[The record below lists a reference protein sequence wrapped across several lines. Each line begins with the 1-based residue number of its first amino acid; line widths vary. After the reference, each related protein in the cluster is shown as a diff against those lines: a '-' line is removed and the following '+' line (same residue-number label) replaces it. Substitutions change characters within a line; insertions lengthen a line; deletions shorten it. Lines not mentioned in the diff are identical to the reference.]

1 MTNENSATP
10 AGADDD
16 STPITAEEKSAE
28 SATPDASGAAASDA
42 SETETETETL
52 TRKLRRSR
60 TLNIILGAAAAF
72 LLVIAIAQPLSQ
84 QNPAMNADAG
94 KNPTASAGESGAD
107 ASGSGA
113 QPEETVDPNRPVLA
127 DQLAKADPNDPMA
140 FGDIDAP
147 LTVIEWTDY
156 RCPFCA
162 KFTNDTMPVL
172 LQEYVDKGLVRYEVR
187 DVSFFGDDST
197 AAAIAARAAG
207 NQGKFAEYFHAIYA
221 AAPQSGHPDMP
232 REKLIGFAEQVG
244 VPDIAQFT
252 ADLDDPAL
260 AEAVATSTTEAQQLG
275 VSAVPFFV
283 VGGTYFSGAQPI
295 ETFHKVFTEQLEL
308 AQAE

>member
-1 MTNENSATP
+1 MTNETP
-10 AGADDD
+10 AAQPDAADT
-16 STPITAEEKSAE
+16 STAEAVE
-28 SATPDASGAAASDA
+28 SVNTPS
-42 SETETETETL
+42 ETETL

-60 TLNIILGAAAAF
+60 TLNIVLGAAAAF
-72 LLVIAIAQPLSQ
+72 LLVVAIAQPLSQ
-84 QNPAMNADAG
+84 QNPAVNADAG
-94 KNPTASAGESGAD
+94 KGPSAGSTEGVTGGATD
-107 ASGSGA
+107 GA
-113 QPEETVDPNRPVLA
+113 APEADPNRPPLA
-127 DQLAKADPNDPMA
+127 EQIARADPNDPMA
-140 FGDIDAP
+140 YGDIDAP

-172 LQEYVDKGLVRYEVR
+172 LEEYVDKGLVRYEVR

-197 AAAIAARAAG
+197 AAAVAARAAG
-207 NQGKFAEYFHAIYA
+207 NQGKFAEYFEVLYA

-232 REKLIGFAEQVG
+232 REKLIAFAEEAG

-260 AEAVATSTTEAQQLG
+260 AEAVAASTADAQQLG
-275 VSAVPFFV
+275 VTAVPFFV

-308 AQAE
+308 AKAE

>member
-1 MTNENSATP
+1 MTNENAAAA
-10 AGADDD
+10 AGANDPSPTEGAEPLADVE
-16 STPITAEEKSAE
+16 TA
-28 SATPDASGAAASDA
+28 T
-42 SETETETETL
+42 ETATETETL

-72 LLVIAIAQPLSQ
+72 LLVVAIAQPLSQ
-84 QNPAMNADAG
+84 QNPAMNPDAG
-94 KNPTASAGESGAD
+94 KNPAPVETTD
-107 ASGSGA
+107 GA

-140 FGDIDAP
+140 YGDVDAP

-162 KFTNDTMPVL
+162 KFTNDTMPAL
-172 LQEYVDKGLVRYEVR
+172 MEEYVDKGLVRYEVR
-187 DVSFFGDDST
+187 DVSFFGDEST
-197 AAAIAARAAG
+197 AAAVAARAAG
-207 NQGKFAEYFHAIYA
+207 NQGKFAEYFEAIYA

-232 REKLIGFAEQVG
+232 REKLIAFAEEAG

-252 ADLDDPAL
+252 KDLDDPAL
-260 AEAVATSTTEAQQLG
+260 AQAGANSTTEAQQLG
-275 VSAVPFFV
+275 VTAVPFFV

-308 AQAE
+308 AK

>member
-1 MTNENSATP
+1 MTNENSAAAHTS
-10 AGADDD
+10 G
-16 STPITAEEKSAE
+16 
-28 SATPDASGAAASDA
+28 SATFAGGDVLN
-42 SETETETETL
+42 ETETL

-72 LLVIAIAQPLSQ
+72 LLVVAIAQPLSQ
-84 QNPAMNADAG
+84 QKPALNLGNDKAPSVAPTDGAPAADG
-94 KNPTASAGESGAD
+94 
-107 ASGSGA
+107 

-127 DQLAKADPNDPMA
+127 EQIAKADPNDPMA
-140 FGDIDAP
+140 YGDIDAP

-162 KFTNDTMPVL
+162 KFTNDTMPVVL
-172 LQEYVDKGLVRYEVR
+172 EEYVDKGLVRYEVR

-197 AAAIAARAAG
+197 AAAVAARAAG
-207 NQGKFAEYFHAIYA
+207 NQGKFAEYFEAIYA

-252 ADLDDPAL
+252 ADLDDPTL
-260 AEAVATSTTEAQQLG
+260 AAAVATSTTEAQQLG
-275 VSAVPFFV
+275 VTAVPFFV

-295 ETFHKVFTEQLEL
+295 ETFHKVITEQLEL
-308 AQAE
+308 AKVE